1 MLDTSC
7 VVLYNRIPITA
18 RLLHPLQ
25 RLPYANRCSFA
36 HDKTHILSFSED
48 LLTLGESVSF
58 SNSRSKGGR
67 VASRRRG
74 REGCGRADEKRGKG
88 ELHCFAGRV
97 CDYYYTI
104 DNKIIMIPKKAIDLL
119 CTAKLQLEIFLCAS
133 RGF

>member
-1 MLDTSC
+1 MNDENQSC
-7 VVLYNRIPITA
+7 VKFIKIRFHRTNVQLHKKYVNVGHILCSFYIIASLSLQDYCILSSFPMRIVV
-18 RLLHPLQ
+18 
-25 RLPYANRCSFA
+25 SFA

-88 ELHCFAGRV
+88 ELHCFFANV
-97 CDYYYTI
+97 FVITTTLL
-104 DNKIIMIPKKAIDLL
+104 IIK
-119 CTAKLQLEIFLCAS
+119 
-133 RGF
+133 